1 MVSVSRAIRVEEA
14 FEDGVIVARRDDDVP
29 PVKPACNDAACAAS
43 IEEEGDRR
51 HLAAPRMINTE
62 EVYSSIGFAYLLRK
76 LPIAMNVLSSVFYPG
91 YLERGKSAEN

>member
-43 IEEEGDRR
+43 IVSRR
-51 HLAAPRMINTE
+51 KGIAATSLPR
-62 EVYSSIGFAYLLRK
+62 G
-76 LPIAMNVLSSVFYPG
+76 
-91 YLERGKSAEN
+91 